1 VVESINNLSLCSGGG
16 GLDIGLELALGAV
29 RTVCWVEW
37 EAFAI
42 EYIAKAMENG
52 GLDKAPIWT
61 DVRTFDG
68 RPWCGVVDS
77 ITAGYPC
84 QPFSYAGDRH
94 GQDDPRHLWPH
105 VARIVGEI
113 KPTLVFLENVSGH
126 LTLGYDQVAADL
138 DKLDYTVAT
147 GLFTTSEVGGSQKR
161 ERLFTVACAGR
172 DHDNRRRQG
181 CELGSRSEADTVGES
196 STNSVDHLCQ
206 DLDAGL
212 PLFPPRPDDY
222 ETWTALLKDTQNQRL
237 APALEPDLHWL
248 ADGMAELRL
257 HGNGVVPLQAAYAFC
272 SLWSVL
278 RNEVAT

>member
-1 VVESINNLSLCSGGG
+1 MAEFTNLSLCSGGG

-42 EYIAKAMENG
+42 EYLAKAMESN

-68 RPWCGVVDS
+68 RPWCGIVDS

-84 QPFSYAGDRH
+84 QPFSQAGDRR

-105 VARIVGEI
+105 VYRILGEV

-126 LTLGYDQVAADL
+126 LTLGYDQVVADL
-138 DKLDYTVAT
+138 DALDYAVAT
-147 GLFTTSEVGGSQKR
+147 GLFTASEVGGSQER
-161 ERLFTVACAGR
+161 QRLFTVACSR
-172 DHDNRRRQG
+172 CDNDDRRGQG
-181 CELGSRSEADTVGES
+181 CDLGARQEAYSLGKS
-196 STNSVDHLCQ
+196 CSNSFDDVRE

-222 ETWTALLKDTQNQRL
+222 ETWGTLLKDAKNQRL

-257 HGNGVVPLQAAYAFC
+257 LGNGVVPLQAAYAFC
-272 SLWSVL
+272 SLWSIL
-278 RNEVAT
+278 RKDIV